1 GGRRADARRIL
12 LRRRRPRRPRISRP
26 VVSPRRL
33 ADRGRHPAAPAR
45 GAGRPRD
52 DRRRRERES
61 RRMSLAD
68 PIPLLFLVW
77 LLVLLPLAAIR
88 SAGRMKAAR
97 QSTAPRPLPSRET
110 VWLST
115 PILLTALG
123 FLAWAAARVRH
134 ERLFSAP
141 RVSPALAAVAAL
153 AALGVCLA
161 LRALSRALRS
171 PEERRR
177 LAVYT
182 LAPRTRREWVFW
194 SA

>member
-33 ADRGRHPAAPAR
+33 ADRARHPAAPAR

-77 LLVLLPLAAIR
+77 LLVLLPLAATPG
-88 SAGRMKAAR
+88 AGRTKAAR
-97 QSTAPRPLPSRET
+97 QSTAPPPPPS
-110 VWLST
+110 
-115 PILLTALG
+115 P
-123 FLAWAAARVRH
+123 
-134 ERLFSAP
+134 P
-141 RVSPALAAVAAL
+141 PVAA
-153 AALGVCLA
+153 
-161 LRALSRALRS
+161 S
-171 PEERRR
+171 P
-177 LAVYT
+177 
-182 LAPRTRREWVFW
+182 P
-194 SA
+194 